1 MLAAA
6 APEAQPRVPGTRL
19 RLGMTESRVLA
30 LGSFAEVRTPDAR
43 GMIAR
48 QGPIRFFGVPGEATC
63 YFDEG
68 LLERVRFEA
77 TGVSRHSQDYADGQL
92 RRMGLERGCERDASG
107 DRACDWKGPGVR
119 LTTEMTKDRVTAL
132 IERWPPREERG
143 PDSLSRRTAAS
154 TPPAR
159 PPTPAATRAAPAS
172 GAEAPARP
180 PAAASDAV
188 AARPAPAAATPAR
201 RDSPVTP
208 RPAPAPVPAPVETL
222 PETLTISLTSRNAPD
237 VWPRIVASPPLDYPE
252 GARRE
257 SIQGVV
263 WVLALVEPD
272 GRVSDAWVERSIL
285 ELDTAALAW
294 VSRSRFAPCE
304 RNGRPCRFHVRIAVR
319 FTLY

>member
-1 MLAAA
+1 VLVLALLGMLAAP

-68 LLERVRFEA
+68 LLARVRFEA

-92 RRMGLERGCERDASG
+92 RRMGLERGCERDAPG
-107 DRACDWKGPGVR
+107 DRACDWKGPAVR
-119 LTTEMTKDRVTAL
+119 LMTEMTKDRVTAL
-132 IERWPPREERG
+132 IERWPPREERA

-159 PPTPAATRAAPAS
+159 PPTPAVSRTAPAS
-172 GAEAPARP
+172 GAESPPRP
-180 PAAASDAV
+180 SAAAREAV
-188 AARPAPAAATPAR
+188 TA
-201 RDSPVTP
+201 
-208 RPAPAPVPAPVETL
+208 RPAPAPVPAPVVTL

-237 VWPRIVASPPLDYPE
+237 VWPRIVSSPPLDYPE